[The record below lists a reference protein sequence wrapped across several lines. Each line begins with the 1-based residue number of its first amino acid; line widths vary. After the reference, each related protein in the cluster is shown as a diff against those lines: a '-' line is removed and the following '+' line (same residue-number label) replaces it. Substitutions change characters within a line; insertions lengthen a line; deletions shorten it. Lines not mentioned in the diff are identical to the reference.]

1 MIFLQ
6 KRNSINIRIADNMN
20 PVIGLPLLLPSH
32 ITLKIATEN
41 NIVAKARIS
50 FIMKLFH
57 LDFPFAIHT
66 IRELIIA
73 HQLP

>member
-1 MIFLQ
+1 MKYVLMIFLQ

-50 FIMKLFH
+50 LIMKLCFFI
-57 LDFPFAIHT
+57 L
-66 IRELIIA
+66 LIKRSFFT
-73 HQLP
+73 